1 MNEILLQYISE
12 HILNNELE
20 EPLEA
25 QDDLLGDGILD
36 SLGMMK
42 LILFIET
49 KYDTKVPPQDMIIE
63 NFMTVQHISDYLV
76 KTKVQ

>member
-1 MNEILLQYISE
+1 MNEILLKYIQE
-12 HILNNELE
+12 QLLNNEMEDELD
-20 EPLEA
+20 A

-49 KYDTKVPPQDMIIE
+49 EFSTKVPPQDMVIE
-63 NFMTVQHISDYLV
+63 NFMTVQHISDYLAKS
-76 KTKVQ
+76 KT